1 MNFNKWYPIYID
13 IMRDFG
19 WDIEKDYIASLI
31 LYKNSINKN
40 TMDIDALKKLIQG
53 NIVLVIGNGPDFDTQ
68 IVEWK
73 HFEEAVVIAADSVVD
88 KLYKSGIVPNV
99 ITTDLDG
106 NLIAIKGSIQK
117 GALAIIHAHGDN
129 IKNLFKVE
137 EIVGEHSFITT
148 TQSVPFDTIYN
159 FGGFT
164 DGDRAAFIAKEF
176 LCKDLYLYNFNFD
189 IPVISEGKDYEIKKR
204 KLKWAKYLI
213 DMFIK
218 DHKWLKI

>member
-1 MNFNKWYPIYID
+1 MNFNKWFPIYID
-13 IMRDFG
+13 IMHDFG

-40 TMDIDALKKLIQG
+40 TRDIDALKKLIHG
-53 NIVLVIGNGPDFDTQ
+53 NVVLVIGNGPDFDVQ
-68 IVEWK
+68 IVKWK
-73 HFEEAVVIAADSVVD
+73 HFEDAVVIAADSVVS
-88 KLYKSGIVPNV
+88 KLYKLGVVPNI

-106 NLIAIKGSIQK
+106 DLVAIKKCIQK

-129 IKNLFKVE
+129 IKNLSKVE

-148 TQSVPFDTIYN
+148 TQCAPFDTIHN

-176 LCKDLYLYNFNFD
+176 FCMDLYLYNFNFD
-189 IPVISEGKDYEIKKR
+189 TPVISEGKDYEIKKR

-213 DMFIK
+213 NTFIEP
-218 DHKWLKI
+218 KWLKI